1 VLVDGIIPTARVHM
15 FLTLEAVV
23 VLGVGALI
31 FCRYAP
37 RAAEAL

>member
-1 VLVDGIIPTARVHM
+1 MLVDSIILTARVHM

-23 VLGVGALI
+23 VGAGALI
-31 FCRYAP
+31 FRRYAS

>member
-1 VLVDGIIPTARVHM
+1 M

-23 VLGVGALI
+23 VLGVGAPLSH
-31 FCRYAP
+31 RYAP

>member
-1 VLVDGIIPTARVHM
+1 M

-23 VLGVGALI
+23 VLGGVGALI
-31 FCRYAP
+31 FRRYAS

>member
-1 VLVDGIIPTARVHM
+1 VLVDGIIPTARAEM

-23 VLGVGALI
+23 VLSVGALI
-31 FCRYAP
+31 FPRHAP

>member
-1 VLVDGIIPTARVHM
+1 M

-31 FCRYAP
+31 FRRYAS